1 MEFGYWTLIGIG
13 AGVVIACFVRILLRF
28 ASNRSKHSDAGVTY
42 KHYKVKGK
50 YKSEPTL
57 A

>member
-13 AGVVIACFVRILLRF
+13 AGVVIACFVRILLKS
-28 ASNRSKHSDAGVTY
+28 ASNRHKYSDAGITY

>member
-13 AGVVIACFVRILLRF
+13 IGVVVTCFIRILVKV
-28 ASNRSKHSDAGVTY
+28 ASNRNKEAGVSY
-42 KHYKVKGK
+42 KKFKVKGK
-50 YKSEPTL
+50 YRTEPTL